1 MKYQLLDM
9 KDETLLAKGLVDRM
23 GSPESV
29 VKSEVGDVRTENAV
43 FIKDFQDGIRYV
55 LDGLVRDEVISSVA
69 EIKAFAHK
77 LAFGG
82 PKYTGTHFLTEHV
95 LSEMEEYT
103 TLLPVHNPP
112 MVSGVRLCQK
122 VAPDTAQIGVFETGF
137 HETVP
142 EYARVYGV
150 PEKWHT
156 DYGIRKFGF
165 HGTSHRYVSQKAVQL
180 LGRSDLKIVSCHLG
194 SGTSVAAIKDGNSVD
209 ISSGLTPQSGTIM
222 STRPGDF
229 DPWAILYVMEKE
241 GLSVSEINRVLV
253 KEAGLKGV
261 SGVSGDVRDLKQ
273 STASG
278 NEKSSLALCAFWYQ
292 VKKYIGA
299 FVAAMNGLDA
309 LIFTGGIGERDPE
322 TRSKIAGNLDYF
334 GIELDDEKNAALT
347 DEGIV
352 SKESSKVCVMVI
364 QTNEELIVAREAK
377 RLLEDL
383 VADNTQ
389 RR

>member
-1 MKYQLLDM
+1 LKILVLNCGGASMKYQLLDM

-82 PKYTGTHFLTEHV
+82 PKYTGTHFLTEDV

-122 VAPDTAQIGVFETGF
+122 VAPDTVQIGVFETGF

-241 GLSVSEINRVLV
+241 GLSVSSNNSGYAVCGIFVRW
-253 KEAGLKGV
+253 GGV
-261 SGVSGDVRDLKQ
+261 WNFHYGGQRDH
-273 STASG
+273 
-278 NEKSSLALCAFWYQ
+278 
-292 VKKYIGA
+292 
-299 FVAAMNGLDA
+299 
-309 LIFTGGIGERDPE
+309 
-322 TRSKIAGNLDYF
+322 
-334 GIELDDEKNAALT
+334 KN
-347 DEGIV
+347 D
-352 SKESSKVCVMVI
+352 
-364 QTNEELIVAREAK
+364 
-377 RLLEDL
+377 
-383 VADNTQ
+383 
-389 RR
+389 